1 MKIDIKSWF
10 TGKVLFSIETETW
23 RLAMEAAVKSKANL
37 RDANLGGANLRD
49 ANLGGANLGGANLRD
64 ANLGGANL
72 TVIRDDLWAV
82 LCSAPTEAA
91 SLRQALLDGQVDGTQ
106 YEGKCACLV
115 GSLAKAKGCRY
126 TDIPGLT
133 PNSQRPSE
141 RFFAAILPDHTPANS
156 QFAKLAVEWI
166 DQWQM
171 NMDRAFGRAITQ

>member
-23 RLAMEAAVKSKANL
+23 RLAMEAAVKSK
-37 RDANLGGANLRD
+37 
-49 ANLGGANLGGANLRD
+49 ANLRD